1 MVFIMIFNIAG
12 IHWGSFS
19 NLWCLLFVVL
29 AALLLLVRYKKQ
41 RRAHTSLVGSHP
53 QFLRNISPQKQLLK
67 CMLMMIGMLFLC
79 VALLRPQWD
88 KSEETVV
95 QEGRDLYIALDI
107 SRSMLAADCNP
118 NRLVFAK
125 EKIKKLIK
133 KLSCERVG
141 LILFSGSAFVQCPL
155 TSDYS
160 ASFLY
165 LDAVDAELISSGTT
179 ALDQAIQQAL
189 TSFAAVP
196 ERKSKLLVL
205 FTDGEDFSHNLHD
218 IKQEATDAHLS
229 IFTIGIGT
237 PEGAPVPLF
246 DHHGTLIGHQKDVHG
261 GVVISRLNE
270 GILRTLAQDAGG
282 SYMRA
287 ANNDDDIT
295 AFVRAVHAFD
305 KEQLAERKHSRY
317 EDQYHYFL
325 LVSFIC
331 FVLEWLL

>member
-1 MVFIMIFNIAG
+1 MNITG
-12 IHWGSFS
+12 IHWGSFT
-19 NLWCLLFVVL
+19 NVWALFFVGLVVLLLFL
-29 AALLLLVRYKKQ
+29 RYKKQ
-41 RRAHTSLVGSHP
+41 RKAQMSLVGINHH
-53 QFLRNISPQKQLLK
+53 FLRNVSSKKQLLK
-67 CMLMMIGMLFLC
+67 CMLMTTGVLFLC
-79 VALLRPQWD
+79 LALLRPQWN
-88 KSEETVV
+88 KSEETIM

-107 SRSMLAADCNP
+107 SRSMLATDCKL
-118 NRLVFAK
+118 NRLTFAK
-125 EKIKKLIK
+125 EKIKRLIK
-133 KLSCERVG
+133 QLSCERVG

-160 ASFLY
+160 AFYLY

-189 TSFAAVP
+189 NSFASSP
-196 ERKSKLLVL
+196 DRKSKLLVL

-218 IKQEATDAHLS
+218 VKQEAIDAGLS
-229 IFTIGIGT
+229 IFSIGIGT

-246 DHHGTLIGHQKDVHG
+246 DVNGTLIGHQKDAHG

-270 GILRTLAQDAGG
+270 GILRTLSQDVGG
-282 SYMRA
+282 SYTRA
-287 ANNDDDIT
+287 TDNDDDIT
-295 AFVRAVHAFD
+295 LFIKAVNAFD

>member
-1 MVFIMIFNIAG
+1 MIMNIAG
-12 IHWGSFS
+12 IHWGSPE
-19 NLWCLLFVVL
+19 NIRCILFLVL
-29 AALLLLVRYKKQ
+29 TALLLVVRYRKQ
-41 RRAHTSLVGSHP
+41 QKAQLALVGTHRE
-53 QFLRNISPQKQLLK
+53 FLRNVSPNKQLLK
-67 CMLMMIGMLFLC
+67 CMLMAIGTLFLC
-79 VALLRPQWD
+79 LALLRPQWD
-88 KSEETVV
+88 KAEETII

-107 SRSMLAADCNP
+107 SRSMLATDCKP
-118 NRLVFAK
+118 NRLIFAK
-125 EKIKKLIK
+125 EKIKRLIK
-133 KLSCERVG
+133 KLSSERVG

-160 ASFLY
+160 AFYLY

-179 ALDQAIQQAL
+179 ALDQAIRQAL
-189 TSFAAVP
+189 TSFASTP
-196 ERKSKLLVL
+196 DRKSKLLVL

-218 IKQEATDAHLS
+218 IKQEAIEAQLS
-229 IFTIGIGT
+229 IFTMGVGT

-246 DHHGTLIGHQKDVHG
+246 DAHGTLIGHQKDMHG

-270 GILRTLAQDAGG
+270 GILHSLSQDAGG
-282 SYMRA
+282 SYQRA
-287 ANNDDDIT
+287 TESDGDI
-295 AFVRAVHAFD
+295 ALFIKAVEAFD